1 MYNGDNVLLHYS
13 IRADGDLKRSALY
26 RPFGPTIDPR
36 RELQPSA
43 RRSAHIDRVGVVAA
57 ARRILH
63 PVMHLRALGRPAPVP
78 CC

>member
-1 MYNGDNVLLHYS
+1 MYNGDNVLLHYT

-43 RRSAHIDRVGVVAA
+43 RRSAHIDRAGVVAA
-57 ARRILH
+57 ARGMLEPIMR
-63 PVMHLRALGRPAPVP
+63 LRAARQPAPAP